1 MPLLINKTLQYKVE
15 IQHNYKIGGV
25 DRWACSHGC
34 TNTPASRQIQ
44 FCYNYVVV
52 GIATYVVASL
62 VISNPFAIIHHGT
75 A

>member
-25 DRWACSHGC
+25 DRWACSWMHKYAA
-34 TNTPASRQIQ
+34 NTVLLQLCR
-44 FCYNYVVV
+44 FV